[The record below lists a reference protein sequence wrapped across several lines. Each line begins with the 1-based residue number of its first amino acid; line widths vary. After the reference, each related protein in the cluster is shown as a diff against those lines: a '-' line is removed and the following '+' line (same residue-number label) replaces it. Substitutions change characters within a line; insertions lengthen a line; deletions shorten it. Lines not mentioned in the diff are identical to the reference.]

1 MMDSDVSP
9 GLHIKLL
16 TLVLMLCFSLL
27 CGFSPVCV
35 MRRASRFSSDPGSRH
50 RVLSLASCLA
60 CGVFL
65 ASCLLELLPDYLN
78 HMRDTFSHLR
88 ITLHFPLSEFILA
101 MGFLVVFVVEQML
114 LAFREQTSD
123 APHEKQALMDSQDRD
138 AAPNRRRRSVSWSDG
153 SPSADDGRSHVG
165 LRVFLLLFCLCV
177 RAFLEGLSAGSRR
190 ERVLESCVTLLLYEG
205 LVAFSLAV
213 RLTHHALR
221 RTLLAGAL
229 PLFAVACPAGI
240 GTGLALD
247 GATAGP
253 QVQLVRCAVEG
264 LTAGIF
270 INVCVL
276 GSVWQ
281 ELGSPKHRIHKVAF
295 LLTGF
300 ALVTA
305 ILFSKV

>member
-1 MMDSDVSP
+1 MDSDWISSGASP
-9 GLHIKLL
+9 GLLHIKLV

-35 MRRASRFSSDPGSRH
+35 LRRATRFSSDPGSRQ

-65 ASCLLELLPDYLN
+65 ASCLLELLPDFLN
-78 HMRDTFSHLR
+78 HMRDTFSRLH
-88 ITLHFPLSEFILA
+88 ITLHFPLAEFILA
-101 MGFLVVFVVEQML
+101 MGFLLVFVVEQML
-114 LAFREQTSD
+114 LAFREQTTD
-123 APHEKQALMDSQDRD
+123 ASLEKQALVDCEDRD
-138 AAPNRRRRSVSWSDG
+138 APHRSRRSVSWCAVDE
-153 SPSADDGRSHVG
+153 G
-165 LRVFLLLFCLCV
+165 LRVFLLLFCVCV
-177 RAFLEGLSAGSRR
+177 RAFLEGVSVACQR
-190 ERVLESCVTLLLYEG
+190 ERLLETCVSLLLGEA

-221 RTLLAGAL
+221 RTLVAGSL
-229 PLFAVACPAGI
+229 LLFSVSCPAGI
-240 GTGLALD
+240 GAGLALD
-247 GATAGP
+247 GLTVGP

-276 GSVWQ
+276 ESVWQ
-281 ELGSPKHRIHKVAF
+281 ESGSPKHRIHKVAF

-305 ILFSKV
+305 VLFSKV

>member
-1 MMDSDVSP
+1 MMMMVFSGVLQVMDSSGVSP
-9 GLHIKLL
+9 GLLHIKLL
-16 TLVLMLCFSLL
+16 TLVLMLGSSLL

-35 MRRASRFSSDPGSRH
+35 MRRATRFSSDPGSRH

-65 ASCLLELLPDYLN
+65 ASCLLELLPDFLN
-78 HMRDTFSHLR
+78 HMRDTFSRLH
-88 ITLHFPLSEFILA
+88 ITLHYPLSEFLLA
-101 MGFLVVFVVEQML
+101 MGFLLVLVVEQML

-123 APHEKQALMDSQDRD
+123 VSLEKQALIDPHRSRSSLSSCAVD
-138 AAPNRRRRSVSWSDG
+138 A
-153 SPSADDGRSHVG
+153 G
-165 LRVFLLLFCLCV
+165 LRVFLLLFCVCV
-177 RAFLEGLSAGSRR
+177 RAFLEGVSVGCQR
-190 ERVLESCVTLLLYEG
+190 ERLLETCVTLLLHKA

-221 RTLLAGAL
+221 RTLVAGAL
-229 PLFAVACPAGI
+229 LLFSVSGPAGI
-240 GTGLALD
+240 GAALALEGLTD
-247 GATAGP
+247 GP

-276 GSVWQ
+276 ESVWQ
-281 ELGSPKHRIHKVAF
+281 ESGSHRIHKVAF

-305 ILFSKV
+305 VLFSKV

>member
-1 MMDSDVSP
+1 MDSSGVSP

-16 TLVLMLCFSLL
+16 TLVLMLAFSLL

-35 MRRASRFSSDPGSRH
+35 MRRATRFSSDPGSRH

-65 ASCLLELLPDYLN
+65 ASCLLELLPDYQN

-101 MGFLVVFVVEQML
+101 MGFLMVLVVEQML

-123 APHEKQALMDSQDRD
+123 ACHEKQALMDCQDRD
-138 AAPNRRRRSVSWSDG
+138 AAPHRPRRSVSWSDG
-153 SPSADDGRSHVG
+153 SLEDGRCHVG
-165 LRVFLLLFCLCV
+165 LRVFLLLLCLCV
-177 RAFLEGLSAGSRR
+177 RAFLEGVSVGRRR
-190 ERVLESCVTLLLYEG
+190 ERLLETCVTLLLYKG
-205 LVAFSLAV
+205 LVAFGLAV

-221 RTLLAGAL
+221 RTLLVGAL
-229 PLFAVACPAGI
+229 LLFSVACPAGI
-240 GTGLALD
+240 GAGLALD
-247 GATAGP
+247 GVTAGP

-270 INVCVL
+270 LNVCVL

-281 ELGSPKHRIHKVAF
+281 ELGAPKHRIHKVAF